1 MVHKRNLQAGTYN
14 VIYDTH
20 VGKYNQ
26 IMTKGKIKSSQ
37 ANKYNEEQ
45 HSRKTRRNYLF
56 IYDHGVINSTAN

>member
-45 HSRKTRRNYLF
+45 HSKNSEKLF
-56 IYDHGVINSTAN
+56 IYL